1 MREGWEETSFS
12 PLFPF
17 LFPSS
22 LPLGFF
28 IFGSS
33 FSHFFSPPPS
43 RLCLHCLLLRLPPC
57 FSCHRDVRTT
67 DLPSSSRPPSWKGNP
82 PRRASLPAPPYT
94 TSLLYPKRKDSRME
108 EEEEVLFPSKEVLF
122 FPRAKRRKALSLVPK
137 TSIHEIK

>member
-94 TSLLYPKRKDSRME
+94 SLLYPKRKDSRME
-108 EEEEVLFPSKEVLF
+108 EAEEVLFPSKEVLF
-122 FPRAKRRKALSLVPK
+122 FPRAKRRKAFSLPHPENK
-137 TSIHEIK
+137 HS